1 MSPTRH
7 FTIDGAREL
16 ARAAVRGA
24 GGNEAMAA
32 SLADATVA
40 AEAWGQSAVG
50 FAHLPDYL
58 DSLAAGRIVGRA
70 EPVITSPAPALI
82 AADAQGG
89 IAQLGFD
96 RAFDDLCARAT
107 TYGIAL
113 FSQSGSYTAGE
124 LGYYVRRLADAGLVS
139 YAAANG
145 PALMASPGANRAI
158 YCTNPFAFGAPVAN
172 SAPLVIDQA
181 SSSTAYVNIRAA
193 AERGED
199 IPEGWA
205 VDETGRPTTDPGE
218 ALKGALLTFG
228 GSRGANVALMVE
240 VLAAGLT
247 GANWSLDAPGFVTG
261 DKSPGAGLLVIAISP
276 QLLGQ
281 ELSPRLDSHFR
292 RLEGLGTHIPGRTR
306 KQREDEAR
314 LSGLKIPEEL
324 VRRIVAYA
332 GTTQGSGKSPQS

>member
-1 MSPTRH
+1 MSSTQQ
-7 FTIDGAREL
+7 FTICGAREL
-16 ARAAVRGA
+16 ARAAVLGA

-58 DSLAAGRIVGRA
+58 DSLVAGRIDGRA
-70 EPVITSPAPALI
+70 EPVISSPAPALI

-124 LGYYVRRLADAGLVS
+124 LGYYIRRLADAGLVS

-145 PALMASPGANRAI
+145 PALMASPGASRAV

-181 SSSTAYVNIRAA
+181 SSATAYVNIRVA
-193 AERGED
+193 AERGER

-205 VDETGRPTTDPGE
+205 VDTAGRTTTDPGE

-261 DKSPGAGLLVIAISP
+261 NESPGAGLVVIAILP

-281 ELSPRLDSHFR
+281 DLPSRLDNHFR
-292 RLEGLGTHIPGRTR
+292 RLEGLGTHIPGQAR

-314 LSGLKIPEEL
+314 LSGLKLPEEL
-324 VRRIVAYA
+324 VRRIAAYA
-332 GTTQGSGKSPQS
+332 DAPGESGNTTQS